1 MASLLE
7 DYPNASTKRNYKFER
22 AVASVLAQSFE
33 DWELIICSDGC
44 DKTDYVLRKFIEK
57 NEEYRNQNKESYEKY
72 LKVKNIKHCRVER
85 NGLFKNSARNKGIE
99 ISEGEYIIYLDS
111 DDIWGKDHLKIFAK
125 NLNGEDWVWAN
136 DWIYYDEKWH
146 ERSCDME
153 QYAHCGTSNICHAKR
168 LGVQW
173 GTEGYG
179 HDYHLIQKLLL
190 FKNYK
195 QIPTA
200 QYYVCHIGGAYEI

>member
-1 MASLLE
+1 MKFSIIMASLLE
-7 DYPNASTKRNYKFER
+7 DYPNASTKRNYKFDR

-44 DKTDYVLRKFIEK
+44 DITDYLSNSFTDKR
-57 NEEYRNQNKESYEKY
+57 
-72 LKVKNIKHCRVER
+72 IKHCRVER

-99 ISEGEYIIYLDS
+99 LAEGEYIIYLDS
-111 DDIWGKDHLKIFAK
+111 DDMWGKDHLKIFAE
-125 NLNGEDWVWAN
+125 NLNGEDWVWSN
-136 DWIYYDEKWH
+136 DWIYYDEKWN
-146 ERSCDME
+146 ERFCDME
-153 QYAHCGTSNICHAKR
+153 QYAHCGTSNICHARK

-179 HDYHLIQKLLL
+179 HDYHLIQRLLE

-195 QIPTA
+195 QIPDG
-200 QYYVCHIGGAYEI
+200 QYMVCHIAGAYEI